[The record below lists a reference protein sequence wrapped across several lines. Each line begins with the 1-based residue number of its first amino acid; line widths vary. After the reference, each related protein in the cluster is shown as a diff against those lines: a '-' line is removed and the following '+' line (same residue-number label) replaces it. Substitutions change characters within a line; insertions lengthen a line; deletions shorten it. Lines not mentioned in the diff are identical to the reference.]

1 MSNNN
6 YKIKYLKYKK
16 KYLELTNNINGGA
29 IQTSESQYIDL
40 VREEIDKMFEM
51 YTPERE
57 INTCE
62 KNFFEKINNLKLKGS
77 DFESKFNSL
86 KDDIIE
92 IFKLCKK
99 EKKIK
104 NGFMKYQNIAWQYLF
119 LILTNREKMERFIN
133 EKLKIRNIDET
144 FFLSGSNP
152 FFDNLKIL
160 SGKPYDDAGPFQYIY
175 EEANVKESFITALF
189 VIRNNSGTHL
199 ANEIPPNDTEI
210 INIREVIRDYL
221 KKSPEQVLD
230 VIKKGINKIYNE
242 WLFTIEVDRK
252 TKKEI
257 KFPKGRPIML
267 LNSKLLIL
275 IARNKNNTTQPFS
288 VNDKKL
294 NGISI
299 ETLRKALRSQTYKD
313 IIKNLKY
320 IDFNNKG
327 YVISID
333 NISENGNFN
342 KPNLLFSEISERKY
356 NNNGNSYSKEIF
368 GTVFIK
374 SSSKKVKPI
383 FSKPTDWKWDLEQNT
398 FKEIG
403 YTKQNYN
410 DLLKSPLEAFE
421 ILIKELH
428 EAKNYFME
436 IDKFGN
442 NPDEVLKKN
451 KEQTKKDALERI
463 KREGEN
469 IVCGELFDSKKEK
482 IKTTIKE
489 NVESEMK
496 ELFKKGKKDEIDE
509 LELKF
514 QQEKETLEKGKQD
527 EIDKLK
533 IEFKQEKDNY
543 EKKKLD
549 EITEFINKCKKEKE
563 ILEKGKQDEI
573 NKCKKEK
580 EILEKKKQDEINKC
594 KKEKEILEKKKQD
607 EINKIKILNEQDKYH
622 LNTEKQQIANN
633 LNIKSKELEEV
644 YKLYHSQKDDLQQV
658 NIRAK
663 ETQDKL
669 SELERKENAL
679 IQAHINIEK
688 AEQLRIK
695 RDEQL
700 KKDYEEIRRQRKR
713 IIDSKKK
720 AQPIINSVLESA
732 AEAGRIM
739 AEKAIVDKAVVERTY
754 VNKETENKPPS
765 IFGKLK
771 KYQLIKLFK

>member
-16 KYLELTNNINGGA
+16 KYLELTNNVKGGL
-29 IQTSESQYIDL
+29 IETSESQYIEL
-40 VREEIDKMFEM
+40 VQEEIDKMFEM

-77 DFESKFNSL
+77 DFESKINSL

-152 FFDNLKIL
+152 FFDNLQIL

-210 INIREVIRDYL
+210 IDIREVIRNYL
-221 KKSPEQVLD
+221 KKSPEQILD
-230 VIKKGINKIYNE
+230 IIKEGITKIYNE

-257 KFPKGRPIML
+257 KFPKGTPIML

-275 IARNKNNTTQPFS
+275 IARNKNNTTQPS
-288 VNDKKL
+288 SANDKKL
-294 NGISI
+294 NGISV
-299 ETLRKALRSQTYKD
+299 ETLRKALRGLTYKD
-313 IIKNLKY
+313 IITNLKY
-320 IDFNNKG
+320 IDFSNKG
-327 YVISID
+327 YVININ
-333 NISENGNFN
+333 NISENGKFN
-342 KPNLLFSEISERKY
+342 KQDLLFSEISERKY
-356 NNNGNSYSKEIF
+356 NNNGNSYSNDIF

-374 SSSKKVKPI
+374 SSSKKVKPV
-383 FSKPTDWKWDLEQNT
+383 FSKPTDWKWDLEQPT
-398 FKEIG
+398 FNEIG

-428 EAKNYFME
+428 EAKKYFME
-436 IDKFGN
+436 IDKFEN
-442 NPDEVLKKN
+442 NLDEVLKKH
-451 KEQTKKDALERI
+451 KEKTKKDALERI
-463 KREGEN
+463 KKEGED
-469 IVCGELFDSKKEK
+469 IVCEELLDSKKEK
-482 IKTTIKE
+482 IKTVIKE
-489 NVESEMK
+489 NIESELK
-496 ELFKKGKKDEIDE
+496 EIFKKEKKEEIYG

-514 QQEKETLEKGKQD
+514 KQEKETLEKGKQD
-527 EIDKLK
+527 KIDGLELK
-533 IEFKQEKDNY
+533 FKQEKYNY

-549 EITEFINKCKKEKE
+549 EITKF
-563 ILEKGKQDEI
+563 
-573 NKCKKEK
+573 
-580 EILEKKKQDEINKC
+580 INKC

-607 EINKIKILNEQDKYH
+607 EINKIKILNEQDKYR
-622 LNTEKQQIANN
+622 LNTEKQQIVNN
-633 LNIKSKELEEV
+633 LNIKSKELDKV
-644 YKLYHSQKDDLQQV
+644 YKLYQNQKNDLQQF
-658 NIRAK
+658 NIKAK

-679 IQAHINIEK
+679 IQARINIEK
-688 AEQLRIK
+688 AEQVRMK

-700 KKDYEEIRRQRKR
+700 NKDYYEIRRQRKQ

-720 AQPIINSVLESA
+720 SQPIINSVLESA
-732 AEAGRIM
+732 T
-739 AEKAIVDKAVVERTY
+739 KA
-754 VNKETENKPPS
+754 
-765 IFGKLK
+765 
-771 KYQLIKLFK
+771 